1 MVAVVHEQL
10 DTNDLQDQNWAAYNR
25 ALKQR
30 GSLSLWFGAAMNRG
44 AAPSVKQGRQQAYSD
59 AAIQTCL
66 TIKVLFGLSLRQATG
81 FLESLLKL
89 IGLNWPLPDFGTLCR
104 RQKTLSVVIPYQGSG
119 RPLHLLIDSTGIKAE
134 DEGEWDTCKHGG
146 LKRRLWRKIH
156 ISIDDGHLKFAQ

>member
-1 MVAVVHEQL
+1 M
-10 DTNDLQDQNWAAYNR
+10 
-25 ALKQR
+25 KQR
-30 GSLSLWFGAAMNRG
+30 GSLSLWFDAAMDWR
-44 AAPSVKQGRQQAYSD
+44 AAPSGKRGRQQAYSD

-66 TIKVLFGLSLRQATG
+66 TIKVLFGLSLRQATS
-81 FLESLLKL
+81 FVESLLKL
-89 IGLNWPLPDFGTLCR
+89 IGLNCPLPDFGTLCR

-134 DEGEWDTCKHGG
+134 DEGEWKDRKHGG